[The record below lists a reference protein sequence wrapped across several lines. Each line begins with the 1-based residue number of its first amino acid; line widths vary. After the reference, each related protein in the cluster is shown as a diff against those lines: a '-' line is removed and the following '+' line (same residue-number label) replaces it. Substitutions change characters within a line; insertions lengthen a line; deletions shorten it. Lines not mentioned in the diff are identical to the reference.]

1 MPKSPDDHP
10 RATALLLHAI
20 DAHAGERVP
29 LAVLLEPLQRR
40 AFGFLLILL
49 AVPNFMP
56 VAIGIGGVM
65 GVGVIALGVQMAAGL
80 DRPWLPR
87 WLGRRTLS
95 RAALLRFLQ
104 RIAPATRWL
113 ERVCRPRMAR
123 LTQRPLTVLSG
134 VVMIVL
140 GLLLALPLPFTNY
153 LFGGLL
159 LAFAFALIE
168 HDGALLLGIWLA
180 TLISLAAS
188 ATLSRALLELLR
200 SYF

>member
-1 MPKSPDDHP
+1 M
-10 RATALLLHAI
+10 AA
-20 DAHAGERVP
+20 
-29 LAVLLEPLQRR
+29 LLEPLQRR

-49 AVPNFMP
+49 AVPNLMP

-65 GVGVIALGVQMAAGL
+65 GMGVIALGVQIAAGL
-80 DRPWLPR
+80 DQPWLRR

-95 RAALLRFLQ
+95 RAALLRLLQ
-104 RIAPATRWL
+104 RIAPATRWP
-113 ERVCRPRMAR
+113 ERGCRPRLVR

-140 GLLLALPLPFTNY
+140 GLLLAMPLPFTNY

-159 LAFAFALIE
+159 LALAFALIE
-168 HDGALLLGIWLA
+168 RDGALLLGIWL
-180 TLISLAAS
+180 

-200 SYF
+200 SYV

>member
-1 MPKSPDDHP
+1 MPATPDDHP
-10 RATALLLHAI
+10 RATALLRRAI
-20 DAHAGERVP
+20 EAHAGERIA
-29 LAVLLEPLQRR
+29 LAALLQPLQRR

-80 DRPWLPR
+80 DQPWLPH

-104 RIAPATRWL
+104 RVAPATRWL
-113 ERVCRPRMAR
+113 ERACRPRLPS
-123 LTQRPLTVLSG
+123 LTQRPLTVPSG

-168 HDGALLLGIWLA
+168 RDGALLLGIWLA
-180 TLISLAAS
+180 TLASLAVS

>member
-1 MPKSPDDHP
+1 MHATPDDHP
-10 RATALLLHAI
+10 RATELLRRAIEANPEERIPLAALLQ
-20 DAHAGERVP
+20 
-29 LAVLLEPLQRR
+29 PLQRR

-80 DRPWLPR
+80 EQPWLPR

-113 ERVCRPRMAR
+113 ERACRPRLVR

-159 LAFAFALIE
+159 LALAFALIE

-180 TLISLAAS
+180 TLASLALS